1 MSLFDYQASQEVHAE
16 ERPFFALIMAAMRR
30 ADTHNALLLRAAFP
44 DTWDELQLRYHS
56 PGGILATERCPRC
69 GHAWLDH
76 DSASDDPMFVAGCNA
91 IDDIPDGEC
100 LCTETRP

>member
-1 MSLFDYQASQEVHAE
+1 VSLFDYQASQELAAE
-16 ERPFFALIMAAMRR
+16 DRPFYALIMAAMRQ

-44 DTWDELQLRYHS
+44 ETWDELHLRYHS

-69 GHAWLDH
+69 GHPWIEH
-76 DSASDDPMFVAGCNA
+76 DRESDDELVAGCNA
-91 IDDIPDGEC
+91 LDPPPVGEC